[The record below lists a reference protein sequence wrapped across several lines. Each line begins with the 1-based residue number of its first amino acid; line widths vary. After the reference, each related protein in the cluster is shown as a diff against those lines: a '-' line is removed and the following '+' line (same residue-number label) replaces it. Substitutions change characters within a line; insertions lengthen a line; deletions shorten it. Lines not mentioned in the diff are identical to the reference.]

1 MKKILALSLLAV
13 STVNAAELAK
23 TIPGVVQLQSPY
35 NATIEQVQKIY
46 VPDGGVTVIDIA
58 GQDQFFTYTEHM
70 NSLQVDIKSSD
81 RIVAIRSTIDDGKMQ
96 YLSIETFFG
105 RSISVNIIGVSA
117 DVKTDAIKPKLLISS
132 SSC

>member
-58 GQDQFFTYTEHM
+58 GQDRFFTYTEHM